1 MALKIDEQLLRQ
13 MWPHG
18 DSRIKGLVAGI
29 ARSSEAVLK
38 KRKITTA
45 LQLAH
50 IMAQLSWECNA
61 GQEVVENLNYTTPAA
76 MMKAW
81 PRRFP
86 TVSSTVPYLRNPR
99 KLANQVHNGRMGNR
113 PGSDDGYDFRG
124 RGGSQTTG
132 RDAYGRLGAAAGY
145 DLIGNPDQINDP
157 DLFFDF
163 AVADFLMCGCLPFCA
178 PKPSLP
184 LGDIEGVT
192 FKLNG
197 GKNGLAGRKQWF
209 ARWWPVLKSL
219 DAARA
224 PVAAVGLLATSPSE
238 ASAGT
243 VPADVE
249 AAPADDDAEAG
260 PADDGVLRYGCGHD
274 KPDFKVKALQ
284 DLLVSKGYAVG
295 AVDGVFSGGT
305 RAAVLAAQADN
316 GLPTTGE
323 VDSATWTEF
332 QDMPEKP
339 ISEARETATANDLA
353 AAGSETIKSGQSV
366 SLIGKIGLALGTVT
380 GVGKQTGALD
390 HAQEAVSQVQTLR
403 SLAENVSDLAGWAS
417 SHWWV
422 FAAAGGFLAYRL
434 GNRVITRR
442 LLEHRNAT
450 NMNL

>member
-1 MALKIDEQLLRQ
+1 MALRIDEQLLRR

-18 DSRIKGLVAGI
+18 DSHIPGLIAGI

-38 KRKITTA
+38 KRKITTP

-76 MMKAW
+76 MMRAW
-81 PRRFP
+81 PRRFQ
-86 TVSSTVPYLRNPR
+86 TAASTVPYLRNPR
-99 KLANQVHNGRMGNR
+99 KLANQVYNGRMGNR
-113 PGSDDGYDFRG
+113 TGTDDGYDFRG

-132 RDAYGRLGAAAGY
+132 REAYGKLGAAAGY
-145 DLIGNPDQINDP
+145 DLLGHPDLLNDP

-163 AVADFLMCGCLPFCA
+163 AVADFIMCGCLPFCS

-209 ARWWPVLKSL
+209 ARWWPVLKGL
-219 DAARA
+219 DAAPA
-224 PVAAVGLLATSPSE
+224 PARPAALLEAPS
-238 ASAGT
+238 S
-243 VPADVE
+243 D
-249 AAPADDDAEAG
+249 APADTFPTDATSVAPDEDDPM

-274 KPDFKVKALQ
+274 KADFKVKALQ
-284 DLLVSKGYAVG
+284 ELLVSKGYAVG
-295 AVDGVFSGGT
+295 AIDGVFSGGT

-323 VDSATWTEF
+323 VDGATWSEF
-332 QDMPEKP
+332 QSMPDKP
-339 ISEARETATANDLA
+339 ISETRENATAKDLA
-353 AAGSETIKSGQSV
+353 AAGSETVKSGQSV
-366 SLIGKIGLALGTVT
+366 SLLGKIGLALGI
-380 GVGKQTGALD
+380 GGGAGKQTGVLD

-403 SLAENVSDLAGWAS
+403 SLSESIGDIAGWATA
-417 SHWWV
+417 HWWI
-422 FAAAGGFLAYRL
+422 FAVAGGFLAYRL

>member
-1 MALKIDEQLLRQ
+1 MALRIDEHLLRK

-18 DSRIKGLVAGI
+18 DSRISGLIAGI

-38 KRKITTA
+38 KRKITTP

-76 MMKAW
+76 MMRAW

-86 TVSSTVPYLRNPR
+86 TTASTVPFLRKPR
-99 KLANQVHNGRMGNR
+99 KLANQVYNGRMGNR
-113 PGSDDGYDFRG
+113 PGTDDGYDFRG

-132 RDAYGRLGAAAGY
+132 REGYARLGAAAGY
-145 DLIGNPDQINDP
+145 DLLGNPDLLNDP

-163 AVADFLMCGCLPFCA
+163 AVADFIMCGCLPFCA

-192 FKLNG
+192 FRLNG

-219 DAARA
+219 DAAPSPAR
-224 PVAAVGLLATSPSE
+224 PAAALAAISE
-238 ASAGT
+238 DQPAGAF
-243 VPADVE
+243 PADTPEPAYADE
-249 AAPADDDAEAG
+249 AESQIDE
-260 PADDGVLRYGCGHD
+260 GVLRYGCGHD

-284 DLLVSKGYAVG
+284 DLLASKGYAVG

-323 VDSATWTEF
+323 VDAATWAEF
-332 QDMPEKP
+332 QDMPDKP
-339 ISEARETATANDLA
+339 ISETRENATVKDLA
-353 AAGSETIKSGQSV
+353 AAGSETVKSGQSV
-366 SLIGKIGLALGTVT
+366 SLLGKIGLALGL
-380 GVGKQTGALD
+380 GGEAGHSTGALD
-390 HAQEAVSQVQTLR
+390 HAQEALGQVQALR
-403 SLAENVSDLAGWAS
+403 SLTESIGDIAGWATA
-417 SHWWV
+417 HWWI
-422 FAAAGGFLAYRL
+422 FAAAGGFVAYRL
-434 GNRVITRR
+434 GNRVIARR

-450 NMNL
+450 NMNR